1 MPSISYD
8 FQDATVLVTGGTQG
22 IGRAIAE
29 AFARAGANLAICAR
43 TQADL
48 TTAVADLA
56 ALGMGDCRGFRAD
69 LAEPDAPEH
78 LFRQVEDELAPL
90 DLLINNAAAQ
100 GNFLFPAEM
109 DLDTWTWMLQVNM
122 TAPFELSRLLAL
134 SLAKRQA
141 GGAIVNI
148 LSSQIIR
155 HAKGRVG
162 YGSTKLGLAGLTRS
176 MALELVVAGL
186 RVNAVAPGFVE
197 VPRIYRDFDDVD
209 QRLAAMPLG
218 RFLQP
223 REIADVTLF
232 LCSDSASAMTGVIVP
247 VDGAHSLDGS
257 WVRD

>member
-8 FQDATVLVTGGTQG
+8 FHDATVLVTGGTQG

-29 AFARAGANLAICAR
+29 AFSRAGANLAICAR

-56 ALGMGDCRGFRAD
+56 TLGTGDCRGFRAD
-69 LAEPDAPEH
+69 LAEPDAPER
-78 LFRQVEDELAPL
+78 LFRQIEDELAPL

-100 GNFLFPAEM
+100 GNFPFPAEM
-109 DLDTWTWMLQVNM
+109 DRDTWTWMLQVNM

-148 LSSQIIR
+148 LSNQIIR

-176 MALELVVAGL
+176 MALELAAAGL

-197 VPRIYRDFDDVD
+197 VPHIYRDFDDVD

>member
-1 MPSISYD
+1 
-8 FQDATVLVTGGTQG
+8 
-22 IGRAIAE
+22 
-29 AFARAGANLAICAR
+29 
-43 TQADL
+43 
-48 TTAVADLA
+48 
-56 ALGMGDCRGFRAD
+56 
-69 LAEPDAPEH
+69 
-78 LFRQVEDELAPL
+78 
-90 DLLINNAAAQ
+90 
-100 GNFLFPAEM
+100 M

-134 SLAKRQA
+134 SLAKRRA

-148 LSSQIIR
+148 LSNQIIR

-176 MALELVVAGL
+176 MALELAAAGL

-223 REIADVTLF
+223 REIADVTLS
-232 LCSDSASAMTGVIVP
+232 LCSDAASAMTGVIVP

-257 WVRD
+257 LVRD